1 MTSLYGRLPRTIGP
15 QDAEQNIFG
24 QLAWGMDHADYCLM
38 RAPKPTLLCVAT
50 RDFFD
55 SNDSWAS
62 YRVAK
67 QAFGVLGRSE
77 AMGLVEV
84 NEEHGFTKPL
94 REASVRWMLRWLKKR
109 DEPIEEPA
117 DLEVLTAEEMRCLP
131 QGRSCSLRAQEYS
144 GRPTHRSDSC
154 GKPSHQHQSRTESR
168 RSSKSIR
175 MLAGIRRIDE
185 IPKPEI
191 TILDATADI
200 FPQRKGIRIQPIVV
214 EVEPGIRLPAIW
226 CTPEQ
231 GPIRGVSMV
240 VDGDGVVGKTIGDA
254 VAQIVERG
262 NAVMAVDVRGTGL
275 TQPHRP
281 AIL

>member
-24 QLAWGMDHADYCLM
+24 QLAWGMDHADYCLI

-84 NEEHGFTKPL
+84 SEEHGFTKPL

-131 QGRSCSLRAQEYS
+131 QGEVMLIEGAGVFRTSYAPKRFVRQAVASASIKNRISKIVKRAFV
-144 GRPTHRSDSC
+144 C
-154 GKPSHQHQSRTESR
+154 
-168 RSSKSIR
+168 
-175 MLAGIRRIDE
+175 
-185 IPKPEI
+185 
-191 TILDATADI
+191 
-200 FPQRKGIRIQPIVV
+200 
-214 EVEPGIRLPAIW
+214 LPAF
-226 CTPEQ
+226 
-231 GPIRGVSMV
+231 
-240 VDGDGVVGKTIGDA
+240 
-254 VAQIVERG
+254 VE
-262 NAVMAVDVRGTGL
+262 
-275 TQPHRP
+275 
-281 AIL
+281 